1 MTLMRFVCLFVLF
14 MFLLE
19 FNVVIL
25 YLHWFDQ
32 EVVEFCKSYLVANRD
47 AFFDSRLELV
57 INDARY

>member
-1 MTLMRFVCLFVLF
+1 